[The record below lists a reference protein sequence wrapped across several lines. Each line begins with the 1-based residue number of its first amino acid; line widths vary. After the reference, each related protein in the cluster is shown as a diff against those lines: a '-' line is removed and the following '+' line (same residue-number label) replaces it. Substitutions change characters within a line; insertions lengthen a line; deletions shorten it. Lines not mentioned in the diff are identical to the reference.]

1 MLRFL
6 EKLNSPKVLVF
17 LLVLFLVAVGGFLM
31 NTLAAAP
38 PTAPQPDN
46 EILLGAG
53 DIADCA
59 NVEGA
64 GSTSGEATAKLLD
77 RISGTVFALGDN
89 VYESGT
95 EAEFEECYES
105 GWGRHKART
114 YPSVG
119 NHEYYTTDASGYFNY
134 FGAAAGN
141 PDEGYYSYDLGEWH
155 VVVLNSMCENVGG
168 CQDDSPMLRWLEED
182 LAANPKTCT
191 VAYWHHPLFSSG
203 YHGNNVN
210 MRPAWDALYAAN
222 VEVILNAHDH
232 DYERFAPQDPNGV
245 ADSEQGIREFV
256 VGTGGAS
263 LRSFKEIKPN
273 SEIRNA
279 DTHGV
284 LKLTLHSTSYD
295 WKFVPVAGKI
305 FTDAGSGSC
314 HQEQ

>member
-1 MLRFL
+1 MTRFL

-17 LLVLFLVAVGGFLM
+17 LLVLFLVAVGGFLV

-59 NVEGA
+59 NAEGA

-77 RISGTVFALGDN
+77 RISGTVFTLGDN

-95 EAEFEECYES
+95 EAEFEECYEP

-119 NHEYYTTDASGYFNY
+119 NHEYYTADASGYFNY

-155 VVVLNSMCENVGG
+155 VVVLNSTCENVGG

-191 VAYWHHPLFSSG
+191 VAYWHQPLFSSG
-203 YHGNNVN
+203 YQGNNVN

-222 VEVILNAHDH
+222 VDVVVNAHDH
-232 DYERFAPQDPNGV
+232 DYERFAPQDPNGT
-245 ADSEQGIREFV
+245 ADSEQGIRQFV

-263 LRSFKEIKPN
+263 LRPFEDIKPN

-284 LKLTLHSTSYD
+284 LKLTLNSTSYD
-295 WKFVPVAGKI
+295 WKFVPVAGET
-305 FTDAGSGSC
+305 FTDSGSGSC
-314 HQEQ
+314 N